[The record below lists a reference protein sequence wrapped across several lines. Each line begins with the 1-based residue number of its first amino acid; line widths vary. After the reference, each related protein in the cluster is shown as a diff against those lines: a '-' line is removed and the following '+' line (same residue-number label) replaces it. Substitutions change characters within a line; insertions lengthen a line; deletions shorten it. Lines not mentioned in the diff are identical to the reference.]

1 MEYVTFHEQQ
11 EITEVRFASFFPGGF
26 TTMAVMNPPERK
38 LANNTSVECVDDF
51 SSLSLA
57 TRATA
62 DLSEL
67 VGSGEEC

>member
-1 MEYVTFHEQQ
+1 MQRQVKQVVHYTK
-11 EITEVRFASFFPGGF
+11 VRFAGDF